1 MAIPEDD
8 EEKTRIMRRPGHPP
22 PLPQD
27 DDTNITNRSDRSP
40 SPAGDDEGEGEMTRL
55 VGPARRLSGAAA
67 PAAPEN
73 GGSEADPVVGWLVVM
88 AGPGRGNSVKLGY
101 GQNSV
106 GRDRE
111 ERVRV
116 DFGDGS
122 ISRKRH
128 CYIIYEPRKRQYI
141 LRAGDSANLT
151 YLNGELVSETMPLT
165 GGNLIEIGKTTLR
178 FVPFCGADFDWQD
191 EPAAPAASA

>member
-1 MAIPEDD
+1 MSIPDD
-8 EEKTRIMRRPGHPP
+8 DDDKTRIMRRPGQPP
-22 PLPQD
+22 PLPHDD
-27 DDTNITNRSDRSP
+27 DDTNITDRGGRSSAA
-40 SPAGDDEGEGEMTRL
+40 SEGEEEGEGEMTRL
-55 VGPARRLSGAAA
+55 VGPPRRLSEAGGQPA
-67 PAAPEN
+67 PASEA
-73 GGSEADPVVGWLVVM
+73 GEADPVVGWLVVM
-88 AGPGRGNSVKLGY
+88 AGPGRGNSVRLGY

-128 CYIIYEPRKRQYI
+128 CYVIYEPRKRQFI

-151 YLNGELVSETMPLT
+151 YLNGELVSETMPLE
-165 GGNLIEIGKTTLR
+165 GGNLIEIGKTTLK
-178 FVPFCGADFDWQD
+178 FVPFCGAGFDWQD
-191 EPAAPAASA
+191 AAASA

>member
-1 MAIPEDD
+1 
-8 EEKTRIMRRPGHPP
+8 
-22 PLPQD
+22 LPQD

-122 ISRKRH
+122 ISRK
-128 CYIIYEPRKRQYI
+128 YI

>member
-1 MAIPEDD
+1 MSNPDEDD
-8 EEKTRIMRRPGHPP
+8 DKTRIMRRPGQPP
-22 PLPQD
+22 PLPRD
-27 DDTNITNRSDRSP
+27 DDTNITDRGRSAS
-40 SPAGDDEGEGEMTRL
+40 SPAEEEEEEGGMTRL
-55 VGPARRLSGAAA
+55 VGPPRRLSDGGGQSA
-67 PAAPEN
+67 PASEAV
-73 GGSEADPVVGWLVVM
+73 EADPVVGWLVVM

-128 CYIIYEPRKRQYI
+128 CFIIYEPRKRQYI

-151 YLNGELVSETMPLT
+151 YLNGELVSETTPLVA
-165 GGNLIEIGKTTLR
+165 GNLIEIGKTTLR

-191 EPAAPAASA
+191 EPATPAASA